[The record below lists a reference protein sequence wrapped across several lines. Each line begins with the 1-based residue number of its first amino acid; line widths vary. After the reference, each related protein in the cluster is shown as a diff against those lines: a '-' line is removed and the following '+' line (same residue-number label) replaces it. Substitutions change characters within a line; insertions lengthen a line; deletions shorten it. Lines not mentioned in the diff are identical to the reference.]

1 MGGQEQEQLAT
12 QCRVAGPAC
21 RDPDTPMCLVPTANV
36 FRQVAGTHQG
46 TQNRTQHR
54 GLFKKV
60 QNLFATPTPWVGMML
75 VHISEGC
82 KRHLCRRFLRYC
94 SDGRFMHLREGR
106 PEAPVLSRPE
116 APGEHI
122 LVVLTLFRRGKM
134 RFQGFVALLNRFG
147 GPVQNSSSSR
157 VV

>member
-1 MGGQEQEQLAT
+1 MVT

-21 RDPDTPMCLVPTANV
+21 RDPDTPMCLVPAV
-36 FRQVAGTHQG
+36 GALWQVAGTHQG
-46 TQNRTQHR
+46 IQNRIQHR
-54 GLFKKV
+54 GLCKKM
-60 QNLFATPTPWVGMML
+60 QNLFKSSTSWGEMMW
-75 VHISEGC
+75 VHISERN
-82 KRHLCRRFLRYC
+82 KRQLYRRLSRYC
-94 SDGRFMHLREGR
+94 SAGRFMPLREGR

-134 RFQGFVALLNRFG
+134 RFQGFVALLNKFG